1 MPAAEANS
9 ERTFWQ
15 DEDQLQNDKPE
26 LEASKLDKVPLE
38 NAYMGSHSSDSNK
51 NSATCQGAQPG
62 NSTQKANVLQ
72 LEKAVKLDIFSRPEG
87 VPAKNLLAGLSLAR
101 KQKSTSGLPR
111 QSDSERT
118 AQQKALP
125 SKNKP
130 QVKSKG
136 KRRRRPLP
144 PGQRLVRAGAVA
156 SMLVVLQSFFN
167 PLTGPCENI
176 TAGASPLVPIAAPFS
191 MTAEL
196 GDLKQQIEA
205 MCQVKKLTPGIF
217 AIDPK
222 TGNYVDFNGTRNFAA
237 ASMIKVPVLVALFSA
252 IDRGDIDPKIILEIK
267 PEHVA
272 GGSGYLQYR
281 GVGTKLPLMQVAELM
296 IIISDNTATNM
307 IIDLLGGKKA
317 VNKKFANWGLKNTA
331 INNWLAD
338 LEGTNRTSPY
348 DLVYLLARVERGD
361 LMSDAWRKKM
371 RQIMERTKTRTLLP
385 QGLPAGAKIAHKTGD
400 IGSMVGDTGVITT
413 SDGKKY
419 IVAVQVQRPHNDR
432 RANELIRR
440 LSAVIYPAFAS
451 QAKPPAKPPVPGS
464 SGPAASGVSLEPSS
478 PLVNQSSL
486 GVDKASPAEAPAPAP
501 APGHTAETVPPPAPG
516 SGL

>member
-9 ERTFWQ
+9 ERTFFE
-15 DEDQLQNDKPE
+15 DEE
-26 LEASKLDKVPLE
+26 SLDKGKLVSDASQPDKAPLE
-38 NAYMGSHSSDSNK
+38 NAQMGKLSSDSNK
-51 NSATCQGAQPG
+51 ASEIFEVEARGKVPSN
-62 NSTQKANVLQ
+62 ANVLH
-72 LEKAVKLDIFSRPEG
+72 LEKAVKLDIFSRSEG
-87 VPAKNLLAGLSLAR
+87 ALPGKNLLAGLALVR
-101 KQKSTSGLPR
+101 KQKTTAALPKQSGI
-111 QSDSERT
+111 ERT
-118 AQQKALP
+118 AEPKTLI
-125 SKNKP
+125 SKKKP
-130 QVKSKG
+130 QAKSKR
-136 KRRRRPLP
+136 KRRPLP
-144 PGQRLVRAGAVA
+144 PGQRLLRAGAVA

-196 GDLKQQIEA
+196 ADLKQQIES

-361 LMSDAWRKKM
+361 LMSDVWRKKM
-371 RQIMERTKTRTLLP
+371 RHIMERTKTRTLLP

-413 SDGKKY
+413 PDGKKY

-451 QAKPPAKPPVPGS
+451 QANLAIKNGSQAPGS
-464 SGPAASGVSLEPSS
+464 SSGAAVRTDTEISTGTNAGTNTGTNTGTVNSSG
-478 PLVNQSSL
+478 
-486 GVDKASPAEAPAPAP
+486 AE
-501 APGHTAETVPPPAPG
+501 PPAPG
-516 SGL
+516 VGL